1 MADET
6 TATSAK
12 QFFEELLPAGFAA
25 QQAEVPANE
34 DVTLR
39 YKVTGDGGGEWTVRI
54 AGGKMSVTPGASDD
68 PALLSMTISAKDL
81 LDALNSRNGAAPSI
95 VLPNQQQGKGGSGMV
110 KALKGTLVQ
119 HLTRPAGE
127 PFELE
132 MCFNGAA
139 TPRTELTLAL
149 ADFVAMQEGKLNGQE
164 AFMTGKM
171 KVAGDM
177 GFMMQVGM
185 AIAR

>member
-1 MADET
+1 MANET
-6 TATSAK
+6 TNVR

-25 QQAEVPANE
+25 QQEASPTTE

-39 YKVTGDGGGEWTVRI
+39 YRITGDDGGEWTVQI
-54 AGGKMSVTPGASDD
+54 AGGAMNVSEGGGDA
-68 PALLSMTISAKDL
+68 PALLTMTISSKDL
-81 LDALNSRNGAAPSI
+81 LDALNSRDGSSPSI
-95 VLPNQQQGKGGSGMV
+95 VLPNAQQGKGGSGMV
-110 KALKGTLVQ
+110 KALRGTLLQ
-119 HLTRPAGE
+119 RLTRPAGD
-127 PFELE
+127 PVELE

-139 TPRTELTLAL
+139 APRTELTIAL
-149 ADFVAMQEGKLNGQE
+149 VDFIAMQEGRLNGQE
-164 AFMTGKM
+164 AFMTGRM